1 MSLVE
6 YGPYD
11 MIIVVVVISLVVQ
24 GSADRCKQ
32 MQAAVGKCR
41 QVQAVMVILMVVVA
55 VQEGADRCTQVQTA
69 VVIVEE

>member
-11 MIIVVVVISLVVQ
+11 MIIVVVISLVVQ

-32 MQAAVGKCR
+32 MQAAVFKCR
-41 QVQAVMVILMVVVA
+41 QVQAVMVILVVVVA
-55 VQEGADRCTQVQTA
+55 VQEGAVRCTQVQAA
-69 VVIVEE
+69 VVIAEE

>member
-6 YGPYD
+6 YGPCD
-11 MIIVVVVISLVVQ
+11 MIIVVVISLVAQ

-32 MQAAVGKCR
+32 IQAAVGKCR
-41 QVQAVMVILMVVVA
+41 QVQAVMVILVVVVA

-69 VVIVEE
+69 VVVAEE